1 MIMKKV
7 VIITECRRFRFNY
20 GETLQ
25 AVALNR
31 IISRLG
37 FWCITASYENE
48 KENFNDQYMCYNDIH
63 GDCRMRT
70 EERRTVHGYPDI

>member
-48 KENFNDQYMCYNDIH
+48 KENFGMFVAFSDNVICH
-63 GDCRMRT
+63 HRMRQ
-70 EERRTVHGYPDI
+70 